1 MFHVRKIFTA
11 LTITAA
17 LASSAF
23 AAQDANENL
32 LSHTDFMV
40 KRAAADVKQDVKLN
54 ITYDVLTASHTFEP
68 EDDGERTLVADI
80 TITPIKRADLNDNDA

>member
-23 AAQDANENL
+23 AAQPANENL

-40 KRAAADVKQDVKLN
+40 KRAAADVKHDVKLN

-80 TITPIKRADLNDNDA
+80 TITPIKRADLKDNDA

>member
-11 LTITAA
+11 LTITTA

-40 KRAAADVKQDVKLN
+40 KRAAADVKQDVTLN

-68 EDDGERTLVADI
+68 EDNGERTLVADI